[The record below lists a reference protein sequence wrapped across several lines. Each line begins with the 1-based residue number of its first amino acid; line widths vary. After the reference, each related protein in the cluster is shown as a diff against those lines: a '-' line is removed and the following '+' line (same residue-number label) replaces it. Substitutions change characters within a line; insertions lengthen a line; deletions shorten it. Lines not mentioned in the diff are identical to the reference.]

1 MNNFNKVPT
10 LKEKFNLENELK
22 QQINYETNRQLNQ
35 FSLNYYKKLKQND
48 LAANVLL
55 QVHDELILE
64 TNVSD
69 CDATKKLLITNMEK
83 AANLDV
89 PLEVD
94 VGLGNNWDQAH

>member
-1 MNNFNKVPT
+1 MCRDP
-10 LKEKFNLENELK
+10 
-22 QQINYETNRQLNQ
+22 RQGHGRA
-35 FSLNYYKKLKQND
+35 
-48 LAANVLL
+48 LASGF
-55 QVHDELILE
+55 ELILE